1 VWAGLRE
8 RLETDTII
16 WALRNSGG
24 DKGAVT
30 KQLLSFLSFYNHEFS
45 PRETNKLLKE
55 LAELRDEAEQEPDPD
70 KLAFVKAVEENHE
83 LQLLTRN
90 YRNRNYIASSKT

>member
-8 RLETDTII
+8 RLETDIII

-24 DKGAVT
+24 DKCAVI
-30 KQLLSFLSFYNHEFS
+30 KQLLAFLSFYTHEFS
-45 PRETNKLLKE
+45 PRETNKLLME
-55 LAELRDEAEQEPDPD
+55 LAEIRDETEQEPDSD
-70 KLAFVKAVEENHE
+70 KLALVKAVEKNHE

-90 YRNRNYIASSKT
+90 HRNRN